1 MTEGL
6 AAQILMPLL
15 LEMVSHCSQNTNKL
29 FTIFHLALFGLETLV
44 AWLWPIP
51 ALPCQIEQNFI
62 FLQ

>member
-1 MTEGL
+1 MTVGL

-44 AWLWPIP
+44 SLALAHSCF
-51 ALPCQIEQNFI
+51 ALPN
-62 FLQ
+62 

>member
-1 MTEGL
+1 MTVGL

-29 FTIFHLALFGLETLV
+29 FTIFHLGLVWFGDLGCLAL
-44 AWLWPIP
+44 
-51 ALPCQIEQNFI
+51 ALPCQIEQKFI